1 MLFSARAL
9 LARRCSSSLTVS
21 SSRLATTKAR
31 FLSSQNTATTTNTA
45 ATDKL
50 YDILNEYREQHYTQE
65 IPSRFVKEIL
75 KYTDKNHD
83 GWMEESEFVEF
94 LQNIGASN
102 KLSETE
108 VHDIM
113 LELGA
118 TQPDNKVSIPKVQ
131 EAFLAELVNHSR
143 K

>member
-9 LARRCSSSLTVS
+9 LARRCSSSLTAS
-21 SSRLATTKAR
+21 SSRVATTKAR
-31 FLSSQNTATTTNTA
+31 FLSSQTATTTNTA

-94 LQNIGASN
+94 LQ
-102 KLSETE
+102 
-108 VHDIM
+108 HH
-113 LELGA
+113 LEL
-118 TQPDNKVSIPKVQ
+118 
-131 EAFLAELVNHSR
+131 H
-143 K
+143 